1 MKKIILLTSFFLLT
15 NLTIAQKKEKIKGS
29 KQVTVEIKQIASFE
43 NLEVTDNL
51 EVYLVKGKEASVE
64 IDADDNLHENVAIN
78 TNGKTLQLSTY
89 KTVSGAKKFT
99 LRVTYTDDFKMLI
112 SKTESK
118 ISTLTDL
125 DLETITFKAYD
136 DSKLFLNSR
145 SKSFSLFLD
154 DNSKA
159 EINVKGEN
167 TILNLSKNSNLKSLL
182 VTKTLVCD
190 MYQNA
195 QAKIEGDCDELK
207 LRLDNNTT
215 ANAKNLTAKT
225 AEITTELFSTTS
237 IQVKTNT
244 LISMSGKSEIELYG
258 EPKIELKKF
267 TDNAVLKKKTL
278 K

>member
-1 MKKIILLTSFFLLT
+1 MKKVLLLSSFLLLT
-15 NLTIAQKKEKIKGS
+15 NFAIAQKKEKIKGS
-29 KQVTVEIKQIASFE
+29 KQVTVEIKSVKSFE
-43 NLEVTDNL
+43 NLEITDNL

-89 KTVSGAKKFT
+89 KTVSGAKKFI
-99 LRVTYTDDFKMLI
+99 LRVTYTEDFKMLI

-154 DNSKA
+154 DNAKA
-159 EINVKGEN
+159 EINAKGQS
-167 TILNLSKNSNLKSLL
+167 TIFNLSKNSNLKALL
-182 VTKTLVCD
+182 VSNTLVCD
-190 MYQNA
+190 MYQKA
-195 QAKIEGDCDELK
+195 EAKIEGDCDELK
-207 LRLDNNTT
+207 LRLDNNAT

-225 AEITTELFSTTS
+225 AEITTELFSTAN

-244 LISMSGKSEIELYG
+244 SISMSGKSEIELYG

-267 TDNAVLKKKTL
+267 TDNSVLKKKPL